1 MAKINI
7 VPCMA
12 YDAICFLE
20 CRMGYNES
28 NLPAEEIEIVNK
40 IKTLAGDKFGD
51 ECFGM
56 SSMCLLI
63 STYIENKGVEF
74 YTLDDLINLF
84 SHFDGE
90 MAKSRI
96 TNEFLQSFMFQLI
109 DIMISGGCERLNKQL
124 QVLKEI
130 GFEEIWETEVLPKVQ
145 AEVKN
150 HEKNIKSIDFEKLFN
165 DIQTM
170 KNGEPL
176 VDINIYV
183 SYFSY
188 PVAFTLYNGSFLTCI
203 CISGGMD
210 IFSLTAHE
218 LMHGFMTDELR
229 TLYLDY
235 VNGDEYLKEQ
245 HRRLIEDMHSG
256 DEEEFVMAAE
266 YYLTFMHG
274 RKSKKELL
282 DYARA
287 RYGGCVP
294 TSVIAFD
301 LLSKKRKDK
310 VPSNYA
316 AWLVDRFKAEQLPK
330 TKVVEHLDIIA
341 PPKEID
347 VYTNRLF
354 SSFDRVIAKIEAIQK
369 EYKGSFIEKL
379 EYITDEKFT
388 ESTEK
393 SVEFGQRTIALPN
406 AKKVSVIQ
414 KDRLFINVAE
424 FEDYTTAM
432 LDRVTDSGN
441 FKEPPK
447 INVKKDE
454 FAHPWFVYIGHHHE
468 MPVALASTF
477 VKDNLRVTVTQRCD
491 VTREAD
497 GGVLEVWIKNI
508 LKIKNEILAAQDIVE
523 SIITQL

>member
-1 MAKINI
+1 MAKVNI

-40 IKTLAGDKFGD
+40 IKAIAGDKFGD
-51 ECFGM
+51 KCFGM

-63 STYIENKGVEF
+63 SAYIENKGIEF
-74 YTLDDLINLF
+74 YTLDDLINLL
-84 SHFDGE
+84 SNFDGE

-96 TNEFLQSFMFQLI
+96 TNEFLQSFMFQEI
-109 DIMISGGCERLNKQL
+109 DIMTSGGCERLNKQL

-130 GFEEIWETEVLPKVQ
+130 GFEEIWKTEVLPKVQ
-145 AEVKN
+145 IEVGN
-150 HEKNIKSIDFEKLFN
+150 HEKNIKGINFDKLFS

-188 PVAFTLYNGSFLTCI
+188 PVAFTLYNGSFLTCK
-203 CISGGMD
+203 SGQMD

-235 VNGDEYLKEQ
+235 VNGDEYLTEQ

-266 YYLTFMHG
+266 YYLCFLHG
-274 RKSKKELL
+274 RKSKEALL
-282 DYARA
+282 DYARK
-287 RYGGCVP
+287 RYNACCP
-294 TSVIAFD
+294 TSAVIFN
-301 LLSKKRKDK
+301 LLMKKRPTK
-310 VPSNYA
+310 VPANYA
-316 AWLVDRFKAEQLPK
+316 AWLIERFKAEQLPQK
-330 TKVVEHLDIIA
+330 DVEAFLDIIS
-341 PPKEID
+341 PPSEIES
-347 VYTNRLF
+347 YTKILF
-354 SSFDRVIAKIEAIQK
+354 ASFRRIIAKIEAMQK

-379 EYITDEKFT
+379 EEIVGEKFT
-388 ESTEK
+388 ETTEK
-393 SVEFGQRTIALPN
+393 SVEFGQMTIQLPR

-424 FEDYTTAM
+424 FEDYTSAM
-432 LDRVTDSGN
+432 LDRVTGDGN
-441 FKEPPK
+441 FISPTFIE
-447 INVKKDE
+447 VKKGE
-454 FAHPWFVYIGHHHE
+454 FPAPPWFVYIGHHHE
-468 MPVALASTF
+468 MPVALAATF
-477 VKDNLRVTVTQRCD
+477 VKDNIRVTVTQRTD

-508 LKIKNEILAAQDIVE
+508 LVIKNEILAAQDIVE
-523 SIITQL
+523 SIMMQL